1 MQTVHVNNEQ
11 RLAWDN
17 IAKGYDKYVTDSE
30 EWLAN
35 KVLNLADLKPGQTL
49 LDVAAGCGGLSLPAA
64 RLGAK
69 VVATDW
75 SPEMIRLFEARVQKE
90 NLDNAV
96 GKIMDGHH
104 LEFDDNHFDLVV
116 SLFGVMLLPDQ
127 PRALREMVRVAK
139 PGGKVLT
146 VGYGTPDK
154 IEFINMF
161 IEGLQQLRPHF
172 PGLPSEPPPL
182 EFQAAD
188 PEVLQARLKE
198 AGLTQVQVHSVVEE
212 LEFESGHALWNW
224 ILHGNPIVGH
234 ILSALEVSDME
245 KNSLISLIDDKLTE
259 KKNTTGAATLK
270 NMINIGHGMK

>member
-154 IEFINMF
+154 I
-161 IEGLQQLRPHF
+161 LRDCSNLDLISRGYHQNRRHWSF
-172 PGLPSEPPPL
+172 
-182 EFQAAD
+182 
-188 PEVLQARLKE
+188 RLRIRK
-198 AGLTQVQVHSVVEE
+198 SCK
-212 LEFESGHALWNW
+212 HALKRQ
-224 ILHGNPIVGH
+224 G
-234 ILSALEVSDME
+234 
-245 KNSLISLIDDKLTE
+245 SLKCRCIAWSRNLNLNQVTHS
-259 KKNTTGAATLK
+259 G
-270 NMINIGHGMK
+270 IGFSTAIQ